1 MEQEIPK
8 IFFDRS
14 EALGIEVMDFA
25 QLSQKLA
32 PIKGHDPFSMHRIKF
47 FMILIVTQNS
57 YTHFVDFE
65 AYEMTEG
72 SALFVAKNQVHHFTQ
87 GLEAAQGY
95 CLVFDHSF
103 LDRRYILPQSQ
114 KLNRLFNY
122 HIETPLLQAWEMQP
136 DSLQGI
142 AWKLH
147 DEYHFPNG
155 FAKSEMLHTLLHVL
169 LLKAE
174 RAKESQSISGLK
186 TDWLE
191 RFNQFKSLLEADY
204 VSTQSS
210 RDYAAK
216 MFISYKFLNEIVKK
230 LSGKTVKAFIDDF
243 VAVEIKRYLISTS
256 LSVKE
261 ISYQTGFEEPAN
273 MIKFFKKNT
282 GITPRRFRE
291 QK

>member
-1 MEQEIPK
+1 LK
-8 IFFDRS
+8 
-14 EALGIEVMDFA
+14 EA
-25 QLSQKLA
+25 K
-32 PIKGHDPFSMHRIKF
+32 
-47 FMILIVTQNS
+47 
-57 YTHFVDFE
+57 
-65 AYEMTEG
+65 
-72 SALFVAKNQVHHFTQ
+72 
-87 GLEAAQGY
+87 GY

-122 HIETPLLQAWEMQP
+122 HIETPIIQAWEMGQ

-147 DEYHFPNG
+147 DEYHFPND

-174 RAKESQSISGLK
+174 RVKEFQSISGLK

-191 RFNQFKSLLEADY
+191 RFNQFKSLLESNY
-204 VSTQSS
+204 VTTRSS
-210 RDYAAK
+210 RDYAIE

-243 VAVEIKRYLISTS
+243 VAVEIKRYLVSTS

-282 GITPRRFRE
+282 GFTPRRFRE